1 MKSPSFSSPRSWI
14 TGLFGVGMIASQSF
28 GAQIDVF
35 NDSSLTE
42 FDATLGVRVLKA
54 SQTWTAGNQYIL
66 TDRVFIKN
74 GQTLTIQP
82 GTKIYGS
89 VNDNGTPATKTD
101 DKVGA
106 LIATRGGRLVA
117 DGTASAPIVFTSI
130 RELEATLG
138 VDSPYD
144 PDSLIGP
151 APTAADGGQW
161 GGIILLGNAYIS
173 QSDASGNNIGQAEI
187 EGFLPS
193 GSPSNDGD
201 TLADAIEYGFDA
213 GFPRDDADDSGI
225 IRYVSIRHGGYEFST
240 GKEINGLTLG
250 GVGSGTVIDYVE
262 VYANTD
268 DGIEFFGGTVNTKHL
283 VMAFN
288 QDDSFDI
295 DSGHTG
301 VHQFWFSVQ
310 RPGFA
315 DGGGEWDGIESSPSS
330 TANQT
335 AGKNNGLTLSK
346 PIIYNAT
353 IVGPGATTPT
363 ANVTVEKGN
372 HGFTVED
379 YFNGELYN
387 SVIDDFTGDLLNL
400 KDGATSTG
408 ATPAFS
414 HNTVGRFGGG
424 TPGTNNSYITGTNT
438 FSLFYDSLLGTAK
451 NGNSNANT
459 DPLYA
464 KYTRD
469 GNNNLTSIDPRPKAA
484 SPLLQANGATLQ
496 AGAPVVTNYRGAF
509 GTSNWAAGWTKL
521 SQSGVLSG
529 ELNLGANDVNVMT
542 SPAVS
547 IFDATLGVQ
556 VLNGSQTWTADKT
569 YLLTDRLFIKNGQ
582 TLTIQPGTKIY
593 GSVNDNG
600 TPSTKTDDK
609 VGAIIATRGARLVAD
624 GTASAPIVFSSINE
638 LESIRNADINGD
650 GVISTAP
657 TAADGGQWGGIILL
671 GNAYISQSDASGN
684 NIGQAEIEGFLPSGS
699 PSNDGDTL
707 ADAIEYGFD
716 AGFPRDDADDSGII
730 RYVSIRH
737 GGYEFSTGKEINGL
751 TLGGVGSGT
760 IIDYVEVYANT
771 DDGIEFFGG
780 TVNTKHLVMAFNQ
793 DDSFDIDSGHTGV
806 HQFWFSV
813 QRPGFADG
821 GGEWDGIESSPSS
834 TANQTAGKNNGLTL
848 SKPIIYNATIVGPG
862 ATTPTAN
869 LTVEKGNNGFTVE
882 DYFNGELYNSVIDD
896 FKGRLLFLR
905 DGETSTGAT
914 PSFGYNTVGR
924 FGNNGVAVTTN
935 ASYIDGANTT
945 HSLFYNA
952 LGQPQKNNSNANTNP
967 LYTTYT
973 RDSSN
978 NLTAFDPRPQAGSP
992 LLQANGATFQP
1003 AIAGI
1008 TATTYRGAF
1017 GTSNWAAGWTKLSQ
1031 SGVLL
1036 GAPLDTDGD
1045 GLTDDEELTRG
1056 TNPNL
1061 ADTDNDGISDGL
1073 EVLKAS
1079 LGFNP
1084 LVSDAS
1090 TILNGLYTENAI
1102 LEMSTAGQVVIQPTG
1117 SNVNLSVP
1125 VFKSNTLNNDWIP
1138 AGTLQLTVP
1147 KEGDKQFYRI
1157 QVEGAE

>member
-1 MKSPSFSSPRSWI
+1 MKPLSFNSRRSWL
-14 TGLFGVGMIASQSF
+14 TGLFGVTMIAGQSF

-35 NDSSLTE
+35 NDNTLTE
-42 FDATLGVRVLKA
+42 FDSTLGVRVLKA

-89 VNDNGTPATKTD
+89 VNDNGTPTTKTD

-106 LIATRGGRLVA
+106 LIACRGGRLVA

-144 PDSLIGP
+144 PDNLIGP
-151 APTAADGGQW
+151 APTALQGGDW
-161 GGIILLGNAYIS
+161 GGVILLGNAYIS

-193 GSPSNDGD
+193 GSPSG
-201 TLADAIEYGFDA
+201 
-213 GFPRDDADDSGI
+213 
-225 IRYVSIRHGGYEFST
+225 
-240 GKEINGLTLG
+240 
-250 GVGSGTVIDYVE
+250 
-262 VYANTD
+262 
-268 DGIEFFGGTVNTKHL
+268 
-283 VMAFN
+283 
-288 QDDSFDI
+288 
-295 DSGHTG
+295 
-301 VHQFWFSVQ
+301 
-310 RPGFA
+310 
-315 DGGGEWDGIESSPSS
+315 
-330 TANQT
+330 
-335 AGKNNGLTLSK
+335 
-346 PIIYNAT
+346 
-353 IVGPGATTPT
+353 
-363 ANVTVEKGN
+363 
-372 HGFTVED
+372 
-379 YFNGELYN
+379 
-387 SVIDDFTGDLLNL
+387 
-400 KDGATSTG
+400 
-408 ATPAFS
+408 
-414 HNTVGRFGGG
+414 
-424 TPGTNNSYITGTNT
+424 
-438 FSLFYDSLLGTAK
+438 
-451 NGNSNANT
+451 
-459 DPLYA
+459 
-464 KYTRD
+464 
-469 GNNNLTSIDPRPKAA
+469 
-484 SPLLQANGATLQ
+484 
-496 AGAPVVTNYRGAF
+496 
-509 GTSNWAAGWTKL
+509 
-521 SQSGVLSG
+521 
-529 ELNLGANDVNVMT
+529 
-542 SPAVS
+542 
-547 IFDATLGVQ
+547 
-556 VLNGSQTWTADKT
+556 
-569 YLLTDRLFIKNGQ
+569 
-582 TLTIQPGTKIY
+582 
-593 GSVNDNG
+593 
-600 TPSTKTDDK
+600 
-609 VGAIIATRGARLVAD
+609 
-624 GTASAPIVFSSINE
+624 
-638 LESIRNADINGD
+638 
-650 GVISTAP
+650 
-657 TAADGGQWGGIILL
+657 
-671 GNAYISQSDASGN
+671 
-684 NIGQAEIEGFLPSGS
+684 
-699 PSNDGDTL
+699 DGDTL

-821 GGEWDGIESSPSS
+821 GGEWDGIESSPSNA
-834 TANQTAGKNNGLTL
+834 TNQQKGKEAGLTL
-848 SKPIIYNATIVGPG
+848 SKPIIYNATIIG
-862 ATTPTAN
+862 AGTSTTGI
-869 LTVEKGNNGFTVE
+869 TVEKGNHGFTVE

-896 FKGRLLFLR
+896 FSGDLINLK
-905 DGETSTGAT
+905 DGATSTGAT
-914 PSFGYNTVGR
+914 PAFRHNTVGR
-924 FGNNGVAVTTN
+924 FGGGTPGTN
-935 ASYIDGANTT
+935 ATYITGVN
-945 HSLFYNA
+945 SIPLFYDA
-952 LGQPQKNNSNANTNP
+952 LGTALNNNSNANTNP
-967 LYTTYT
+967 LYTKYT
-973 RDSSN
+973 RDGSN
-978 NLTAFDPRPQAGSP
+978 NLTSIDPRPQALSP

-1045 GLTDDEELTRG
+1045 GLTDDEELIHG

-1090 TILNGLYTENAI
+1090 TVLNSLYTANAI
-1102 LEMSTAGQVVIQPTG
+1102 LEMTTAGQVVVQPSG

-1125 VFKSNTLNNDWIP
+1125 VFKSNTLGNDWIP